1 MNVAYRQKGF
11 SLLEVLIAA
20 LVLAIGLVGLAGLN
34 LKALQSTHSSY
45 YRSIATMIAVDA
57 EERAWIALGNDGEL
71 LASELSDIADELE
84 ADWGFTE
91 LPDLAIDVTQ
101 ANSSPEWLEID
112 IVVTWSERRFVG
124 VTSESLGYK
133 TRVPTGA

>member
-1 MNVAYRQKGF
+1 MNSFHRQKGF

-34 LKALQSTHSSY
+34 LKSLQSTHSSY
-45 YRSIATMIAVDA
+45 YRSIATMIAIDA
-57 EERAWIALGNDGEL
+57 EERSWVALGSDGKL
-71 LASELSDIADELE
+71 LESELAGIATNLESEWGVADLPELDIE
-84 ADWGFTE
+84 
-91 LPDLAIDVTQ
+91 VTQ
-101 ANSSPEWLEID
+101 ADSTSEWLEID

-124 VTSESLGYK
+124 VSTESLGYR